1 MPDLATGLER
11 RYERLLV
18 AYPPGYRTER
28 GPEIVATLLDAA
40 APGRRWPRPAEA
52 VDLVQAG
59 LLERSR
65 IAKVPGLAGG
75 LTAAAPLALALA
87 TGISAFLWWRVEP
100 VVPPGRFAQQWPF
113 DGVTTLGPLAYA
125 AWLLAA
131 LARAALRPAAG
142 RLAIAAAI
150 VVTVLVIPG
159 LATTSVG
166 VRPPLWVLMAL
177 AGFGALALV
186 GTAPALGAPVPS
198 VEERLGGLAGT
209 VAIAVCTSTLTRAW
223 IAPAQPGHSE
233 YYGPTIARVGAV
245 VVAAVVAV
253 AVLAA
258 VHLVRGRPAH
268 DRLWAAALLGLPA
281 GWLGP
286 FDLLTPS
293 LAASAPHFGRLAQ
306 VLFATCV
313 AVAVMH
319 LLATVFRS
327 GSNGAGVAGQRP
339 PTLRT
344 PGRPA
349 GLARAGWH
357 ALGTAAGLSGWIAL
371 AYLGVS
377 GPRPEPGTG
386 APAYVLATLAVL
398 GALGLTAG
406 IAGRFTDASAVGHGL
421 GQLVTATGVSFLAAW
436 VVAAYVNDWT
446 LRYWENFGHTAA
458 VATGVVLVPLC
469 ECAIAAARA
478 RRAAAR
484 ASGRRRTTTALLA
497 GTLAWLA
504 VLTVQYL
511 PGWAPP
517 LLGAA
522 ACVAA
527 SALARRH
534 STRDIGPLQP
544 QR

>member
-1 MPDLATGLER
+1 MPEAADLQR

-18 AYPPGYRTER
+18 AYPAGYRAER

-40 APGRRWPRPAEA
+40 VPGRRWPRPAEA

-65 IAKVPGLAGG
+65 IASVPGLAGG
-75 LTAAAPLALALA
+75 LAAAAPLALALA
-87 TGISAFLWWRVEP
+87 TGIAAFLWWRVEP
-100 VVPPGRFAQQWPF
+100 MVPPGRFAQQWPF
-113 DGVTTLGPLAYA
+113 DGVTTLGPVAYV

-142 RLAIAAAI
+142 RLAVAVAI
-150 VVTVLVIPG
+150 VVTVLVVPA
-159 LATTSVG
+159 LASTSVG

-198 VEERLGGLAGT
+198 VEDRLGGLAGT

-223 IAPAQPGHSE
+223 IAPAAPGHSE

-253 AVLAA
+253 AAIAA
-258 VHLVRGRPAH
+258 VHLLRGRPAH
-268 DRLWAAALLGLPA
+268 DRLWAAALLALPA

-286 FDLLTPS
+286 FDLSTPS
-293 LAASAPHFGRLAQ
+293 IAASAPHFGRLAQ

-313 AVAVMH
+313 AVAVMR
-319 LLATVFRS
+319 LLVRP
-327 GSNGAGVAGQRP
+327 VAGMPRQ
-339 PTLRT
+339 
-344 PGRPA
+344 A

-357 ALGTAAGLSGWIAL
+357 ALGTAVGLSGWIAL

-377 GPRPEPGTG
+377 GPRPEPGAR
-386 APAYVLATLAVL
+386 APAYVLATLAALAVL
-398 GALGLTAG
+398 GLAAG
-406 IAGRFTDASAVGHGL
+406 IAGRSTDAAFR
-421 GQLVTATGVSFLAAW
+421 QLVAAAGTSFLAAW
-436 VVAAYVNDWT
+436 AVAAYVNDWT
-446 LRYWENFGHTAA
+446 LRYWEHFGHTAA
-458 VATGVVLVPLC
+458 VATAVVLVPLC
-469 ECAIAAARA
+469 ECAIAAGRV

-484 ASGRRRTTTALLA
+484 GSGRRWAATAVLT
-497 GTLAWLA
+497 GTLGWLA

-527 SALARRH
+527 SALARRPRQV
-534 STRDIGPLQP
+534 TPG
-544 QR
+544 